1 MKSEAP
7 KTISSAQIPPA
18 KVSAGP
24 RPRLRKGEGE
34 QLRREI
40 LDATRDLVAEKG
52 NLDLVSIRDIA
63 TRVGVSSPSI
73 YLHFE
78 DKDHLSYAVCREAF
92 DGFAARLL
100 PIFSAEG
107 NALERLQRLG
117 AEYIHWGLD
126 NAGLYPVLFV
136 GSPPESIAIEEMA
149 GDPGLL
155 VLEGLVALVRSGIE
169 EGLMSAD
176 RSAEE
181 IAWAMWAGVHGTV
194 MLLTSKMEWMQKHL
208 EAAGSAVVVPSTD
221 EMVATVVE
229 ALFRAFS
236 ATDPA

>member
-1 MKSEAP
+1 MKTQAEAKP
-7 KTISSAQIPPA
+7 
-18 KVSAGP
+18 VSTGP

-40 LDATRDLVAEKG
+40 LDATRDLLTERG

-63 TRVGVSSPSI
+63 SRVGVSSPSI
-73 YLHFE
+73 YLHFA

-92 DGFAARLL
+92 ENFGARLL
-100 PIFSAEG
+100 PIFAAEG
-107 NALERLQRLG
+107 DALTRLRLLG
-117 AEYIHWGLD
+117 TEYIRWGLD
-126 NAGLYPVLFV
+126 NASLYPVLFI

-155 VLEGLVALVRSGIE
+155 VLEGMVALIRSGMD
-169 EGLMSAD
+169 EGLISAD
-176 RSAEE
+176 RTPEAT
-181 IAWAMWAGVHGTV
+181 AWALWAGVHGTV

-208 EAAGSAVVVPSTD
+208 EAAGSSVVVPTTD
-221 EMVATVVE
+221 EMIETVVD

-236 ATDPA
+236 ANQTR